1 MGVWKVFLEKV
12 AELGIGRGYQT
23 NEGGVINDDEG
34 FQTEDL
40 ARVALSL
47 NSSSTQ
53 TGLYLLNTFPYLPP
67 AYLSRLS
74 KSGSITNIL
83 EIPLT
88 TQLDVTSPNP
98 QLP

>member
-12 AELGIGRGYQT
+12 AELGRKRLSA

-40 ARVALSL
+40 ACVALSL

-53 TGLYLLNTFPYLPP
+53 IGLYLLNTFPYLPP